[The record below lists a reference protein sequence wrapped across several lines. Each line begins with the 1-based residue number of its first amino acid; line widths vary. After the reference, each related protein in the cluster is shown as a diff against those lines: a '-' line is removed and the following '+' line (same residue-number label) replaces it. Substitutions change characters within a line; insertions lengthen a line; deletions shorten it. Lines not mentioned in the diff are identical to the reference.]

1 MIEDFGLPAIDAG
14 LIASD
19 RELADLFEQTTK
31 MRLGEDV
38 RESDFRR
45 IRAVFNWVINE
56 VKPRHE
62 DGLPLPSSTNLAVLI
77 EIVEEKGEV
86 TRDQGREI
94 LKVSMATGRHP
105 QEIARELGLAQ
116 EHDPLRLGPIIDE
129 VIAENRKAWEDYL
142 AGNDRVVG
150 FLVAKV
156 RDKTGQTA
164 KAALVN
170 TLLREKRDEVAHQH

>member
-1 MIEDFGLPAIDAG
+1 
-14 LIASD
+14 
-19 RELADLFEQTTK
+19 
-31 MRLGEDV
+31 
-38 RESDFRR
+38 
-45 IRAVFNWVINE
+45 
-56 VKPRHE
+56 
-62 DGLPLPSSTNLAVLI
+62 
-77 EIVEEKGEV
+77 
-86 TRDQGREI
+86 
-94 LKVSMATGRHP
+94 MATGRHP